1 MILMCVQSIVGVII
15 QVGHFGFHHKPNA
28 FIVFRPVWQALSLP
42 SLWCQWAGARPSCSP
57 RSVPSLQSPY
67 CTTAWILQNALITM
81 RNGALYLLVR
91 LADLRMKHLIE
102 CHVNGH
108 FLMKVGQFKL
118 PICCLCDQR
127 WLQRRVKR
135 FQTIWAMWTL
145 AGKKCW
151 FALENWHKNIC
162 SSLEGYLTEGPGPS
176 DYIQVHAW
184 KCLTITIL
192 GPHLENPNG
201 DPGCPMGT
209 FDMTLC
215 VLV

>member
-1 MILMCVQSIVGVII
+1 MCTQMPKGDSIDSDVSLDAYFCSQPWFRYGGRAITEECPAAMILMCVQSIVGVII

-42 SLWCQWAGARPSCSP
+42 SLWCQWAGVRLSCSP

-108 FLMKVGQFKL
+108 FLMKV
-118 PICCLCDQR
+118 
-127 WLQRRVKR
+127 V
-135 FQTIWAMWTL
+135 
-145 AGKKCW
+145 
-151 FALENWHKNIC
+151 
-162 SSLEGYLTEGPGPS
+162 
-176 DYIQVHAW
+176 
-184 KCLTITIL
+184 
-192 GPHLENPNG
+192 
-201 DPGCPMGT
+201 
-209 FDMTLC
+209 
-215 VLV
+215 